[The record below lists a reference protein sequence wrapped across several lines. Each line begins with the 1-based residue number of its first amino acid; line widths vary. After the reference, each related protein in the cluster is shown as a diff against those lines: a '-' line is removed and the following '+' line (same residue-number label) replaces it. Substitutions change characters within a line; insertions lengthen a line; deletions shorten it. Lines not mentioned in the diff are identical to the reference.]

1 MRQGMQHVSSQRG
14 DFDREMDLKSLMF
27 IPGLGEYDGIDVY

>member
-14 DFDREMDLKSLMF
+14 DFDRGMDLMSLMF
-27 IPGLGEYDGIDVY
+27 IPGLGECDGIDVY